1 MHINDKIND
10 GEERRMEQGKI
21 TKQMIEFHKT
31 TFDNTFNAMEILQEQ
46 TEKMVNMFLEQA
58 PWFPAEGKQAVN
70 EWVKTYKKGREAFKE
85 SVNESYEKVDDFFGN
100 IEKTATKTKAGK

>member
-1 MHINDKIND
+1 
-10 GEERRMEQGKI
+10 MEQGKI

-58 PWFPAEGKQAVN
+58 PWLPAEGKQAVN

-85 SVNESYEKVDDFFGN
+85 GANESYEKVEEFFGN

>member
-1 MHINDKIND
+1 MD
-10 GEERRMEQGKI
+10 QGKI

-31 TFDNTFNAMEILQEQ
+31 TFDNTLNAMEILQEQ
-46 TEKMVNMFLEQA
+46 TEKMVNMFLDQA

-85 SVNESYEKVDDFFGN
+85 SVNESYEKVEEAFGKM
-100 IEKTATKTKAGK
+100 EKTAAKPKTSK

>member
-1 MHINDKIND
+1 
-10 GEERRMEQGKI
+10 MEQGNI

-31 TFDNTFNAMEILQEQ
+31 TFDNTFNAMQILQEQ

-70 EWVKTYKKGREAFKE
+70 EWVKTYKKGRETFKE
-85 SVNESYEKVDDFFGN
+85 SVNERYKKVEEFFGS
-100 IEKTATKTKAGK
+100 IEKPAAKAKAGK